1 VSGEAPAGAGQQPVK
16 LEAASAARS
25 SETAALTAM
34 ETQMRAMLLT
44 AKVASTYAEEL
55 NGYIITTCSVGKKRG
70 KAEAQGS
77 GRAIF
82 FFAERRACR
91 KKSQKFRAGAARDF
105 ETTDWGC
112 SSLV

>member
-1 VSGEAPAGAGQQPVK
+1 MSGEAPAGAGQQPVK

-82 FFAERRACR
+82 FLLSDGHAV
-91 KKSQKFRAGAARDF
+91 KKARSLEPGRHGILRPRIGAV
-105 ETTDWGC
+105 
-112 SSLV
+112 LV